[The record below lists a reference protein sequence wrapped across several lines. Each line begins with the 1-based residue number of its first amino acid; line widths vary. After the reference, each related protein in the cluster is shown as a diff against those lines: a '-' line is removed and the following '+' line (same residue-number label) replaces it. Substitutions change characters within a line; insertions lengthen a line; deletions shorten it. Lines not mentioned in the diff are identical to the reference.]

1 MQDAHRNGS
10 SPGRHFPLHVHVG
23 TLAIALIMLT
33 GGIIG
38 WYNYAQSSRMIVAS
52 ANRVF
57 NDLTREVSTDLA
69 NGSRLNHTTID
80 MLARSGLGAA
90 SSTKERL
97 KLLPLLQAALA
108 HNDRLYSLYAG
119 YEDGAFFQLVPL
131 RNEARKAS
139 FKAPE
144 NAAYLVWTVDGSES
158 GARSNYR
165 FFDAELHLIAER
177 PYGGRP
183 YDPRTRP
190 WFSAARAS
198 ERLIVTAP
206 YVFFVNHEVGA
217 TVARRTAGGSSVVAG
232 DVTLAQL
239 SEILARQ
246 RITPS
251 TELALLSES
260 GQVLAYHEPDKV
272 VRQASADAPARLAT
286 LDSLDPPVLARVFRN
301 RAQTDGLLD
310 FSWKGQTWMGTRHTL
325 SITDDAKVHL
335 VMAAPEAEL
344 VAEANRIRWQSLLV
358 TALLVLAAA
367 PLAWLL
373 SRLVSTPLR
382 RLATEAQAIREFDF
396 RRPIVTRSLIL
407 EIDRLAGA
415 MDAMKQTVRNFL
427 GISTDLSAEH
437 RFNALL
443 QRVCREAMSTMDAD
457 AGMVYLVSD
466 DETALDAAEVSLRQG
481 AELAES
487 EGRAAVHLNSQGE
500 GDGVARAARRG
511 ELEVFTVTRARAG
524 LLGDHADAIF
534 RALDCEAL
542 DVTAVPLKNVQGGVV
557 GVLCLLHRAARPDRS
572 AVGSSERVAFVR
584 ALAGVAAVAID
595 NQRLLK
601 AQKDLLDAFIKL
613 VAGAIDAKSAYTGGH
628 CQRVPELTRMLAEA
642 ACRSD
647 SPPFKGFALDEQDW
661 ETLDIACWLHD
672 CGKVTTPE
680 YVVDKATKLETI
692 YDRIHEIRMR
702 FEVLKRDADLA
713 CWKAI
718 ANGADRAQ
726 AEAERN
732 AAWRALDDDFAFVA
746 DCNEGGE
753 FMAPE
758 RVERLRRIA
767 GRTWQRTL
775 DDRIGIS
782 WEERA
787 RKERTAA
794 RPLPAIEP
802 LLADRPEDL
811 VARTEND
818 RMPPDNPWGF
828 KLDVPEHKYNRGELH
843 NLSIA
848 RGTLTAEER
857 YAINDHIVQTIIMLS
872 KLPFPKP
879 LRKVPEYA
887 GGHHEKVDGTGYPR
901 RLTAGEMSLP
911 ARMMAIAD
919 IFEALTA
926 SDRPYKK
933 PKKLSEAVKIMGF
946 MRKDRHIDPEL
957 FALFLTSGV
966 YRAYAER
973 FLPPDQIDEVDVAA
987 YVAAP

>member
-1 MQDAHRNGS
+1 MGA
-10 SPGRHFPLHVHVG
+10 
-23 TLAIALIMLT
+23 TIA
-33 GGIIG
+33 
-38 WYNYAQSSRMIVAS
+38 Q
-52 ANRVF
+52 
-57 NDLTREVSTDLA
+57 
-69 NGSRLNHTTID
+69 
-80 MLARSGLGAA
+80 RSG
-90 SSTKERL
+90 
-97 KLLPLLQAALA
+97 
-108 HNDRLYSLYAG
+108 
-119 YEDGAFFQLVPL
+119 DG
-131 RNEARKAS
+131 
-139 FKAPE
+139 
-144 NAAYLVWTVDGSES
+144 
-158 GARSNYR
+158 
-165 FFDAELHLIAER
+165 
-177 PYGGRP
+177 
-183 YDPRTRP
+183 
-190 WFSAARAS
+190 
-198 ERLIVTAP
+198 
-206 YVFFVNHEVGA
+206 
-217 TVARRTAGGSSVVAG
+217 VVAG

-239 SEILARQ
+239 SDILARQ

-251 TELALLSES
+251 TELALLSDS
-260 GQVLAYHEPDKV
+260 GEVLAYHEPGKV
-272 VRQASADAPARLAT
+272 VHREAADEPPRLAT
-286 LDSLDPPVLARVFRN
+286 LDSLDPPVLKRVFGRPSQ
-301 RAQTDGLLD
+301 ADGLQD
-310 FSWKGQTWMGTRHTL
+310 FKWNGQDWTGSRRTL
-325 SITDDAKVHL
+325 PLTDEARVHL
-335 VMAAPEAEL
+335 VMAAPKVEL

-358 TALLVLAAA
+358 TVLLVIAAT

-373 SRLVSTPLR
+373 SRVVSTPLR
-382 RLATEAQAIREFDF
+382 RLAAEAQSIREFDF
-396 RRPIVTRSLIL
+396 RHPIATRSLIL

-427 GISTDLSAEH
+427 GISTDLSAEY

-443 QRVCREAMSTMDAD
+443 QRVCRETMSTMDAD

-466 DETALDAAEVSLRQG
+466 DETALAAAEVSLRQD
-481 AELAES
+481 AELGEAEAHAS
-487 EGRAAVHLNSQGE
+487 VGLDPAETGE
-500 GDGVARAARRG
+500 GVARAARQG
-511 ELEVFTVTRARAG
+511 TLETFTVTRENSV
-524 LLGDHADAIF
+524 LLGERVDAIF
-534 RALDCEAL
+534 RALDCAAL
-542 DVTAVPLKNVQGGVV
+542 DATAVPLKNVQGGVV
-557 GVLCLLHRAARPDRS
+557 GVLCLLHRAARPDRA
-572 AVGSSERVAFVR
+572 AVASTERVAFVQ

-628 CQRVPELTRMLAEA
+628 CQRVPELTRMLAQA
-642 ACRSD
+642 ACHSD
-647 SPPFKGFALDEQDW
+647 APPFKGFALDEQDW

-692 YDRIHEIRMR
+692 YDRIHEVRMR

-713 CWKAI
+713 CWQAI
-718 ANGADRAQ
+718 ASGADRAQ
-726 AEAERN
+726 AESERD
-732 AAWRALDDDFAFVA
+732 AAWHALDDDFAFVA
-746 DCNEGGE
+746 ECNEGGE

-758 RVERLRRIA
+758 RVERLKQIA
-767 GRTWQRTL
+767 SRTWRRTL

-782 WEERA
+782 WEEKA
-787 RKERTAA
+787 RKERTPA
-794 RPLPAIEP
+794 RPLPVIEP
-802 LLADRPEDL
+802 LLADRPDDL
-811 VARTEND
+811 VPRAESE

-887 GGHHEKVDGTGYPR
+887 GGHHEKLDGTGYPR

>member
-1 MQDAHRNGS
+1 MPLGNRSGTAAS
-10 SPGRHFPLHVHVG
+10 RHLPLHVHVG
-23 TLAIALIMLT
+23 TLAIALIVAT

-38 WYNYAQSSRMIVAS
+38 WYNYIQSSRIILDS
-52 ANRVF
+52 ADRAF
-57 NDLTREVSTDLA
+57 DDLTREVSTDLA
-69 NGSRLNHTTID
+69 NGSRLNHTTIEL
-80 MLARSGLGAA
+80 LARSGLGEAPSA
-90 SSTKERL
+90 EDRSRL
-97 KLLPLLQAALA
+97 VPLLQAALA
-108 HNDRLYSLYAG
+108 NNDRLYSVYVG
-119 YEDGAFFQLVPL
+119 YTDGAFFQLVPL
-131 RNEARKAS
+131 RTEARKES
-139 FKAPE
+139 VKAPQ
-144 NAAYLVWTVDGSES
+144 NAAYLVWTVDAAET
-158 GARSNYR
+158 GARSSYR
-165 FFDAELHLIAER
+165 FLAADLHTIAER
-177 PYGGRP
+177 PYDGP
-183 YDPRTRP
+183 PFDPRKRP
-190 WFSAARAS
+190 WFGAAS
-198 ERLIVTAP
+198 DSSSLIVTAP
-206 YVFFVNHEVGA
+206 YVFFTTQEVGA
-217 TVARRTAGGSSVVAG
+217 TIARRSTGGTGVVAG

-251 TELALLSES
+251 TQLALLSDGGE
-260 GQVLAYHEPDKV
+260 VLAYHDPGKV
-272 VRQASADAPARLAT
+272 VHRASADEPARLAT
-286 LDSLDPPVLARVFRN
+286 LDSLDSPVLARVLQN
-301 RAQTDGLLD
+301 RGRVEGLLD
-310 FSWKGQTWMGTRHTL
+310 FAWNGQDWKGTRRTL
-325 SITDDAKVHL
+325 RITDDASVHL
-335 VMAAPEAEL
+335 VMAVPEGEL
-344 VAEANRIRWQSLLV
+344 VAEADRIRWQSLLV
-358 TALLVLAAA
+358 TVLLVLAAT
-367 PLAWLL
+367 PLAWLA
-373 SRLVSTPLR
+373 SRLISTPLR

-396 RRPIVTRSLIL
+396 RQPIAARSLVL

-443 QRVCREAMSTMDAD
+443 QRVCREAMSAMDAD

-466 DETALDAAEVSLRQG
+466 DETVLDAAELSLRSG

-487 EGRAAVHLNSQGE
+487 DGRPSVRLDSKGKGE
-500 GDGVARAARRG
+500 GVARAVRQG
-511 ELEVFTVTRARAG
+511 VLEMFTVTREHFG
-524 LLGDHADAIF
+524 LLGDRAGAIF
-534 RALDCEAL
+534 RALDCAAF
-542 DVTAVPLKNVQGGVV
+542 DATAVPLKNVQGGVV
-557 GVLCLLHRAARPDRS
+557 GVLCLLHRAARPDR
-572 AVGSSERVAFVR
+572 AAITSSERVAFVR

-628 CQRVPELTRMLAEA
+628 CQRVPELTRLLAEA

-647 SPPFKGFALDEQDW
+647 APPFKGFALDEQDW

-692 YDRIHEIRMR
+692 CDRIHEIRMR
-702 FEVLKRDADLA
+702 FEVLKRDADIGF
-713 CWKAI
+713 WKAI

-726 AEAERN
+726 AEVERD

-746 DCNEGGE
+746 ECNVGGE
-753 FMAPE
+753 FMGSE
-758 RVERLRRIA
+758 RIERLRRIA
-767 GRTWQRTL
+767 SRSWQRTL

-782 WEERA
+782 WEEKA
-787 RKERTAA
+787 RKERTPV
-794 RPLPAIEP
+794 RPLPATEP

-811 VARTEND
+811 VSRTDSE
-818 RMPPDNPWGF
+818 RMPADNPWGF
-828 KLDVPEHKYNRGELH
+828 QLDVPEHKYNRGELH
-843 NLSIA
+843 NLCVA

-887 GGHHEKVDGTGYPR
+887 GGHHEKLDGTGYPK
-901 RLTAGEMSLP
+901 RLAAEAMSLP

-926 SDRPYKK
+926 GDRPYKQ
-933 PKKLSEAVKIMGF
+933 PKKLSEAVKIMNF
-946 MRKDRHIDPEL
+946 MSKDRHIDPDL

-973 FLPPDQIDEVDVAA
+973 FLAPDQIDEVDVAT
-987 YVAAP
+987 YVTAG